1 MISNECPGTDT
12 TDTLISNS
20 QYGVDMSYEDEL
32 INKLRQPNQEFESYL
47 KQAREFAVEI
57 KEKDEWLWFILLQS
71 YGTLG
76 NSNGGT
82 IAHEPNMQYSKLASL
97 TPKQRKETIRKY
109 TKENGVRFPN
119 KKADQIDDAFKLIAK
134 EGGLKAVSA
143 SAISLPN
150 RKEKIEFLMQFNG
163 IANKYARNAW
173 MDLHDTDFINS
184 IAVDSNINKILAKL
198 GLYGED
204 YLVQE
209 RKLVSIAKAAGMSG
223 WELDRILYNFTGSF
237 L

>member
-1 MISNECPGTDT
+1 MISNECPGTDS

-209 RKLVSIAKAAGMSG
+209 RKACFDRKGSG
-223 WELDRILYNFTGSF
+223 NDRLGIG
-237 L
+237 